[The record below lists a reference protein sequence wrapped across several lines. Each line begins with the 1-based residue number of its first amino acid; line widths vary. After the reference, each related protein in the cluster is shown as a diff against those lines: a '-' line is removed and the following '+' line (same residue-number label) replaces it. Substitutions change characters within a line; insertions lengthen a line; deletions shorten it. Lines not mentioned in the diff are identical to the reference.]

1 MDSWN
6 EILKI
11 AVPALL
17 TFGLGWLTRRP
28 TKVDKDAAS
37 WKRLESVVETL
48 QEEVKT
54 AKEGTNQL
62 HQDLVASEK
71 DRRQLH
77 EDLLSTKS
85 QLIEM
90 KGLLQ
95 EAISVL
101 KSAGVDIRTLENKIN
116 KLQEKV

>member
-1 MDSWN
+1 MESWN

-11 AVPALL
+11 AIPAFL

-85 QLIEM
+85 QLIEV
-90 KGLLQ
+90 KGLLL
-95 EAISVL
+95 EAIFIMKTNSIDV
-101 KSAGVDIRTLENKIN
+101 AAIEARIN
-116 KLQEKV
+116 KDKNS